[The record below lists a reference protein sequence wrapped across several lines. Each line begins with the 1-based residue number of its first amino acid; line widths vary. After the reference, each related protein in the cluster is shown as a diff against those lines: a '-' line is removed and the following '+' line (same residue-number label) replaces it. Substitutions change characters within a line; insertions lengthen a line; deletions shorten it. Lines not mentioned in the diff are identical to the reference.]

1 MGLDIVKQKVVAATE
16 LSNLVFAAIYEA
28 IISWRALGAEPIGK

>member
-1 MGLDIVKQKVVAATE
+1 MGIDIVKKKVVAATE

-28 IISWRALGAEPIGK
+28 MISWRAFGAESIGK